1 MDSMSLVVDV
11 IPTKTSGSRA
21 SRKGGQHHS
30 GLPHGIHSQVDCDTG
45 WFMFQAVV
53 GFFGAFRMS
62 TLGRKN
68 CEYAVAKSGY
78 SCQSGIACVLVNL
91 MTGKDR
97 SRGAS
102 SVLCTFYRSCST
114 MRQLL

>member
-1 MDSMSLVVDV
+1 MEYIV
-11 IPTKTSGSRA
+11 
-21 SRKGGQHHS
+21 
-30 GLPHGIHSQVDCDTG
+30 TG

-78 SCQSGIACVLVNL
+78 SCQSDIACVLVNL

-102 SVLCTFYRSCST
+102 GVLCAFYRSWT

>member
-1 MDSMSLVVDV
+1 MLYPLKPQVREHLARGDSTTVDC
-11 IPTKTSGSRA
+11 
-21 SRKGGQHHS
+21 HMEY
-30 GLPHGIHSQVDCDTG
+30 IHSQVDCDTG

-62 TLGRKN
+62 TLDRKN
-68 CEYAVAKSGY
+68 CEYAVAKSGH
-78 SCQSGIACVLVNL
+78 SCQSDIACVLVNL

-102 SVLCTFYRSCST
+102 GVLCAFYRSCST